1 MKPAYLWGAGF
12 WAPGFANAAAWL
24 DGPRDSTVVQPPCTV
39 LPSRQKRGTSLV
51 TRLGAEVAAQAV
63 NNAGVEPSDVHLV
76 YGSALGEIR
85 TAVDQLDMMASDDG
99 RLSPARFKNSV
110 HNAPVGLLSV
120 AWANRRSATALAAG
134 PATFAMCLLEAL
146 LQLDDQQR
154 PVVVAVADEAPDDS
168 LAPEL
173 EYEPLAVGFCLGPE
187 ARPGPGGVVTNF
199 GRARAPLFPSAP
211 LSPSGNP
218 AAAALPLLRAMLR
231 REPGLVPVER
241 DEQLPYCI
249 SLQFD

>member
-12 WAPGFANAAAWL
+12 WAPGFADAAAWL
-24 DGPRDSTVVQPPCTV
+24 DGQRDSTVVQPSCTV

-63 NNAGVEPSDVHLV
+63 ADAGLDSSDVHLV

-120 AWANRRSATALAAG
+120 AWANRRSASALAAG

-146 LQLDDQQR
+146 LLVHDQQR
-154 PVVVAVADEAPDDS
+154 PVVVAVADEPPDDS
-168 LAPEL
+168 LAPGL
-173 EYEPLAVGFCLGPE
+173 EAYEPLAVGFCLGPE
-187 ARPGPGGVVTNF
+187 VRAGSRGAVSNF
-199 GRARAPLFPSAP
+199 GRARAPLLP
-211 LSPSGNP
+211 PSGNP
-218 AAAALPLLRAMLR
+218 AAAALPLLRAMLC